1 MQAIETIGII
11 NNNNILKIQH
21 KIKKQFLN
29 KSVRVL
35 ILFNEELESTDEI
48 DEIDE
53 KLWLKSISKNSA
65 FDFLNDKEE
74 DIYSLTDGKSFEYEI

>member
-48 DEIDE
+48 DE